1 MTIAATENVSIE
13 DLDFE
18 LPPELVAQ
26 RPLAER
32 DACRLLCVRRTAN
45 AGFEARTFRDL
56 PALLRPGDV
65 LVRNVSRVI
74 PARLTGTK
82 RGTGARCEVLL
93 VEPAADGAWWALVR
107 PGRRLPA
114 GAQVEVAAGHVLEV
128 RDVAPDGRR
137 LVAALGEDLL
147 TVAAA
152 AGAMPLPPYV
162 QRPAEAADRDDYQ
175 TVYAAVEG
183 SVAAPT
189 AGLHFTA
196 DLLARIAARGVTVA
210 DVVLHVGM
218 GTFAPIRTADPLQH
232 PMHAETFAVAQ
243 ATLDA
248 VDAARRAGGRVVAVG
263 TTVVRTLESVAR
275 WQDGTAGAAVEA
287 RATGAGISGR
297 TRIFLH
303 PPQRIRT
310 IDALVTNFHLPRSS
324 LLLLVD
330 AFAGRDLMR
339 AAYAHAVR
347 ARFRFFSYGDAMW
360 IE

>member
-1 MTIAATENVSIE
+1 
-13 DLDFE
+13 
-18 LPPELVAQ
+18 
-26 RPLAER
+26 
-32 DACRLLCVRRTAN
+32 
-45 AGFEARTFRDL
+45 
-56 PALLRPGDV
+56 
-65 LVRNVSRVI
+65 
-74 PARLTGTK
+74 
-82 RGTGARCEVLL
+82 
-93 VEPAADGAWWALVR
+93 
-107 PGRRLPA
+107 
-114 GAQVEVAAGHVLEV
+114 
-128 RDVAPDGRR
+128 
-137 LVAALGEDLL
+137 
-147 TVAAA
+147 VAAA
-152 AGAMPLPPYV
+152 VGSMPLPPYV
-162 QRPAEAADRDDYQ
+162 QRPAEAADREDYQ

-218 GTFAPIRTADPLQH
+218 GTFAPIRSADPLQH
-232 PMHAETFAVAQ
+232 PMHAETFAVPQ
-243 ATLDA
+243 TTLDA
-248 VDAARRAGGRVVAVG
+248 VHAARRAGGRVVAVG

-275 WQDGTAGAAVEA
+275 WQGGTAGAAVEA

-303 PPQRIRT
+303 PPQRIQA

-339 AAYAHAVR
+339 AAYAHAVG

>member
-32 DACRLLCVRRTAN
+32 DACRLLCVRRTA
-45 AGFEARTFRDL
+45 ATGFEARTFRDL

-107 PGRRLPA
+107 PGRRLPV

-128 RDVAPDGRR
+128 RAVAPDGRR

-147 TVAAA
+147 TVAAT
-152 AGAMPLPPYV
+152 AGSMPLPPYV
-162 QRPAEAADRDDYQ
+162 QRPAEAADREDYQ

-218 GTFAPIRTADPLQH
+218 GTFAPIRSADPLQH
-232 PMHAETFAVAQ
+232 PMHAETFAVPQ

-248 VDAARRAGGRVVAVG
+248 VHAARRAGGRVVAVG

-275 WQDGTAGAAVEA
+275 WQGGTAGAAVEA

-303 PPQRIRT
+303 PPQRIQA

-339 AAYAHAVR
+339 AAYAHAVG

>member
-1 MTIAATENVSIE
+1 MSRAAAEAVSIE

-26 RPLAER
+26 RPLPER
-32 DACRLLCVRRTAN
+32 DACRLLCVRRA
-45 AGFEARTFRDL
+45 AGAAFEERAFREL
-56 PALLRPGDV
+56 PDLLRAGDV

-74 PARLTGTK
+74 PARLFGTR
-82 RGTGARCEVLL
+82 RGTGKSCEVLL
-93 VEPAADGAWWALVR
+93 VEPAAGGAFWALVR
-107 PGRRLPA
+107 PGRHLPV
-114 GAQVEVAAGHVLEV
+114 GAQIDVEGGFVLEV
-128 RDVAPDGRR
+128 REVDAGGRR
-137 LVAALGEDLL
+137 LVAAAGGDLL
-147 TVAAA
+147 AVARA

-162 QRPAEAADRDDYQ
+162 RRPAEPGDRDDYQ
-175 TVYAAVEG
+175 TVYAQADG

-196 DLLARIAARGVTVA
+196 ALLERIAARGITVV

-232 PMHAETFAVAQ
+232 TMHAEPFFVPQ
-243 ATLDA
+243 STLDA
-248 VDAARRAGGRVVAVG
+248 VHAARGAGRRVVAVG
-263 TTVVRTLESVAR
+263 TTVVRTLESVRR
-275 WQDGTAGAAVEA
+275 WAAGQGGDAVDA
-287 RATGAGISGR
+287 RATGGGVEGK

-303 PPQRIRT
+303 PPAPLSAV
-310 IDALVTNFHLPRSS
+310 DALVTNFHLPRSS

-339 AAYAHAVR
+339 AAYAHAIA